1 MQAQR
6 IPMATRTTKRRKPRY
21 LVAVYLTRSMMQK
34 LKSTARRERRSVSK
48 QALVLIEKSLG
59 SDSSRS

>member
-1 MQAQR
+1 
-6 IPMATRTTKRRKPRY
+6 MAPKSTKRRKPRY

-34 LKSTARRERRSVSK
+34 LKATARRERRSVSK

-59 SDSSRS
+59 SGRAKD